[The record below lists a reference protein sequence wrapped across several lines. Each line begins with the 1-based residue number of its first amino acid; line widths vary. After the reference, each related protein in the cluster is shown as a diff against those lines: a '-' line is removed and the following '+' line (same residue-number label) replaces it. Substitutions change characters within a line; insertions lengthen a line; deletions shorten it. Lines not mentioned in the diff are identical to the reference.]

1 MNQWSEWVSAA
12 VERYKRGERDTFW
25 KDDSYPTQV
34 PDNKKQPSD
43 DARWKQYKEWL
54 KRRGK

>member
-12 VERYKRGERDTFW
+12 VERDKRGERDTFW
-25 KDDSYPTQV
+25 KDDSYPTTP

-43 DARWKQYKEWL
+43 DARWKQYL
-54 KRRGK
+54 KW